1 MTKKV
6 TYKTLVDETTGE
18 TRTVMILPD
27 QHILDKFRSLRRNRF
42 NRIMGD
48 PELSEEFKKGYSQA
62 YCEAGSDLFSALLP
76 TLSIL

>member
-6 TYKTLVDETTGE
+6 IYKTRVNETTGE

-27 QHILDKFRSLRRNRF
+27 QHILDKFHAIRGNRF
-42 NRIMGD
+42 NRIMDD
-48 PELSEEFKKGYSQA
+48 PNLSQEFKMGFSQA
-62 YCEAGSDLFSALLP
+62 YCEAGADLFSALLP